1 MALGFAASILAF
13 NKKVERQISNK
24 IIAIAC
30 ELFTEVVT
38 GSPVDKGVLINNWY
52 AGTGKVRNGSYS
64 ETMTNKQGMASL
76 NQIASLKS
84 YTGFI
89 GRDGAVS
96 ISNSTPYGF
105 RAEYAGW
112 PQPVWSG
119 KVGPYAM
126 IAKAFIKVVP
136 KYKRP

>member
-1 MALGFAASILAF
+1 MGFANSIR
-13 NKKVERQISNK
+13 KYSQKVERQVSNK

-38 GSPVDKGVLINNWY
+38 GTPVDKGVMINNWY
-52 AGTGKVRNGSYS
+52 AGTGKVRNGAYS
-64 ETMTNKQGMASL
+64 ETLTNKQGMNSL
-76 NQIASLKS
+76 NQIASLKL
-84 YTGFI
+84 YTGFL
-89 GRDGAVS
+89 GKDGAVS

-119 KVGPYAM
+119 KVGKYAM